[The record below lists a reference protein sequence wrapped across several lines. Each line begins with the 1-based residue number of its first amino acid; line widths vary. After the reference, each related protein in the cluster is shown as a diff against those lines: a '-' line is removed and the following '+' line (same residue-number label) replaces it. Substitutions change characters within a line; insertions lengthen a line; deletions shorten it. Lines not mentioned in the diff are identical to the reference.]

1 MAYAAQGLGKSGVV
15 PYVRGPRVGAEVLPD
30 VAQQRVRQRH
40 HALSEARELRPL
52 ATTQHRSV
60 A

>member
-30 VAQQRVRQRH
+30 VAQ
-40 HALSEARELRPL
+40 
-52 ATTQHRSV
+52 
-60 A
+60 